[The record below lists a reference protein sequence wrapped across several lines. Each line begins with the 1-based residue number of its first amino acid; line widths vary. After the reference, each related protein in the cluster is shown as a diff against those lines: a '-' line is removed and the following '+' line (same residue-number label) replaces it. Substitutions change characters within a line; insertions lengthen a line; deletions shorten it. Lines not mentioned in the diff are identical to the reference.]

1 MLFENA
7 DVICTQHYQ
16 RQFAA
21 FEILLIFEALIGRDQ
36 DVKPVIFSGLQKIAV
51 GKPRPALFRHGPDVV
66 CYEIGPE
73 LIRDV
78 LIEQDAQVAGF
89 RRTALRP

>member
-7 DVICTQHYQ
+7 DMIRTQHYQ
-16 RQFAA
+16 RQLAA
-21 FEILLIFEALIGRDQ
+21 FQILLIFEALVGRDH
-36 DVKPVIFSGLQKIAV
+36 DVKPVIFSGFQKIAV
-51 GKPRPALFRHGPDVV
+51 GKPRPALFFRRPDVV

-78 LIEQDAQVAGF
+78 LIEQDAQIAGF
-89 RRTALRP
+89 RRTVLRP

>member
-7 DVICTQHYQ
+7 NMIRTQHYQ
-16 RQFAA
+16 RQLAA
-21 FEILLIFEALIGRDQ
+21 FQILLIFEAFIGCDHN
-36 DVKPVIFSGLQKIAV
+36 VKPVIFSGLQKIAV
-51 GKPRPALFRHGPDVV
+51 SEARPTLFLRRPDVV
-66 CYEIGPE
+66 RYEIGPE

-89 RRTALRP
+89 RRTVLRP